1 MGVWDQEVGR
11 RQVGMLEGKCVNGAL
26 GQTNTLLW
34 TGRCGEEGKEDE
46 ICTAANGAIS
56 SLGGLAVAL
65 EKQDGS
71 LLPS

>member
-1 MGVWDQEVGR
+1 
-11 RQVGMLEGKCVNGAL
+11 VNGAL

-34 TGRCGEEGKEDE
+34 PTRCGEEREEDA